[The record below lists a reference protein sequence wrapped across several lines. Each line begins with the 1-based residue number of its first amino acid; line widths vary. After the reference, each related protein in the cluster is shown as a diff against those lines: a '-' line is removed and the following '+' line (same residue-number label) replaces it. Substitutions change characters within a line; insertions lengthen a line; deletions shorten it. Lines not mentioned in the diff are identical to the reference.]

1 MQGQGQEYGFVP
13 DSVQKRLH
21 FRGAD
26 LHQSQEQ
33 KIVDVALLQKNV
45 KFSWC

>member
-21 FRGAD
+21 FHGAD
-26 LHQSQEQ
+26 PHQSQEQ
-33 KIVDVALLQKNV
+33 KIVDVSMLQGKY
-45 KFSWC
+45 KI

>member
-21 FRGAD
+21 FHGAD

-33 KIVDVALLQKNV
+33 NIVDVSLLQGKC
-45 KFSWC
+45 KI